1 MILDENLTKVG
12 ISMTISLDNLEKVEL
27 TGTTS
32 LAAGDE
38 IHPDDSLTAIIR
50 VSEPDYVPEDVNVRA
65 RIDPTL
71 ITASFLA
78 RALEKLESDPKV
90 ESVSLS
96 RKLQNMK
103 RQ

>member
-1 MILDENLTKVG
+1 MKIP
-12 ISMTISLDNLEKVEL
+12 LDNLEKVEL

-32 LAAGDE
+32 LVAGDE

-50 VSEPDYVPEDVNVRA
+50 VSEPDYVPKDVDVRA
-65 RIDPTL
+65 RIDSTL

-78 RALEKLESDPKV
+78 KSLEILQSDPKV

-96 RKLQNMK
+96 K
-103 RQ
+103 RLPNVERQQ

>member
-1 MILDENLTKVG
+1 MK
-12 ISMTISLDNLEKVEL
+12 ISLDNLEKVEL

-50 VSEPDYVPEDVNVRA
+50 VSEPDYVPQEVKVRS
-65 RIDPTL
+65 RIDSTL
-71 ITASFLA
+71 ITASFLGKS
-78 RALEKLESDPKV
+78 LKKLQSDPKV

-96 RKLQNMK
+96 RRLQNME